1 MRVNDVQATKN
12 KGIIAAQAALLR
24 ARVREQVIFDRHRN
38 ERIQA
43 ISRRHGI
50 GLNDVLEMVEEDAA
64 ARVRRAYEQG
74 FRDGGIAARFSPL
87 PSAQMPRRVM

>member
-1 MRVNDVQATKN
+1 MRTTDLQATKN
-12 KGIIAAQAALLR
+12 KGIIAAQAALMR
-24 ARVREQVIFDRHRN
+24 SKVREAVIFDRHRS

-50 GLNDVLEMVEEDAA
+50 GLNDVLELVEEDAA

-87 PSAQMPRRVM
+87 PAAQMPRRVM